1 MCIRDRPIGAQPIGK
16 PGCPLLDL
24 FTASTASILILLTHN
39 DSNEIDAATIVLSKI
54 ILEYRIGLHQLSL
67 LKARQTL

>member
-1 MCIRDRPIGAQPIGK
+1 MGK

-24 FTASTASILILLTHN
+24 FTASTASILILFTHS
-39 DSNEIDAATIVLSKI
+39 DSNETDAATIVLSKVI
-54 ILEYRIGLHQLSL
+54 WEYRVGLYQSSL